1 MFIKKIFTDDNYY
14 HKVFYVRSIFKL
26 VRPFREIYY
35 SKKINSLGIKTPE
48 LVEKSVKFK
57 NFQLI
62 VTLKFKKIENI
73 SAFGEKGKKSDK
85 SELENFC
92 RQAFKI
98 MSLLHNNNI
107 RHGDLTARN
116 FMIADNE
123 VSLCDFETTRK
134 VPVKFMAIK
143 ESHHFLKYCYKNL
156 GKDKSVMLYKEYL
169 NSLNNN
175 NFCKKLNKN
184 YVFGRLEKK
193 ENILLA

>member
-1 MFIKKIFTDDNYY
+1 MFRKKIFTDDNYY
-14 HKVFYVRSIFKL
+14 YKVFYVRSIFKL
-26 VRPFREIYY
+26 IRPFREIYY
-35 SKKINSLGIKTPE
+35 SRKINSLGIKTPD
-48 LVEKSVKFK
+48 LVEKSIKFK

-62 VTLKFKKIENI
+62 VTLKFKKIDKI
-73 SAFGEKGKKSDK
+73 CAFGEKCKKLHK

-92 RQAFKI
+92 RQAFHI
-98 MSLLHNNNI
+98 MALLHNNNI

-116 FMIADNE
+116 FMFIGNE
-123 VSLCDFETTRK
+123 VGLCDFETTRK
-134 VPVKFMAIK
+134 VPIKFMAIK

-156 GKDKSVMLYKEYL
+156 GNDKSIKLYKEYL

-193 ENILLA
+193 ENIVLA